1 MLPKY
6 AAGAGAWEEG
16 EGFLCQRRGGRSLS
30 DSKRRGGEGPELG
43 RACWN
48 QWQRIPFWHRAGGK
62 QRHWFKYSQR
72 PLTSSGERPNGDKK
86 LWRKKKKKTPA
97 QKIKQVRKCS
107 TDKKASTFYIHPSY
121 IPEALTLENACPEDT
136 RVLGMISTSQFFLPA
151 RFPVTGVPCLLRTLA
166 ICRLQAGTGIHRG
179 ELELLRLNP
188 SAVSHIHARTD
199 HSLQGQPQPQRNQER
214 SPWAWYSIYRKA
226 THPEPR
232 EMKNVLG
239 KRKFQK
245 KCNTDLESSTFLF
258 TLDFLFEVW
267 GLGEPNE
274 Y

>member
-1 MLPKY
+1 MEK
-6 AAGAGAWEEG
+6 E
-16 EGFLCQRRGGRSLS
+16 
-30 DSKRRGGEGPELG
+30 
-43 RACWN
+43 
-48 QWQRIPFWHRAGGK
+48 
-62 QRHWFKYSQR
+62 
-72 PLTSSGERPNGDKK
+72 
-86 LWRKKKKKTPA
+86 KKKKNPA

-214 SPWAWYSIYRKA
+214 SP
-226 THPEPR
+226 
-232 EMKNVLG
+232 
-239 KRKFQK
+239 
-245 KCNTDLESSTFLF
+245 
-258 TLDFLFEVW
+258 
-267 GLGEPNE
+267 
-274 Y
+274 